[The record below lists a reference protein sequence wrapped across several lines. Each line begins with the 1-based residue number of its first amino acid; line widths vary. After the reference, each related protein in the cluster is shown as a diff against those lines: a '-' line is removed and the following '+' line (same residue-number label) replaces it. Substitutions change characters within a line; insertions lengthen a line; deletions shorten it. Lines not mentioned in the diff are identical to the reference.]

1 MLPDCAYLLCCC
13 CVLLHDFVLPL
24 VCGPFFFGWTVCFEF
39 REHQIKF
46 VRVEFLSVCIFFSFM
61 HRTHYK
67 EVLMTWFIS
76 NNLLLFCSMLL
87 YQYFKHLKYIDLIW
101 SENGRF
107 CLVLW
112 ASEHY
117 HHLLHVVQ
125 VFVKMNRYIPSYVY
139 GEFWANSCAVCMD
152 RTYIFLQQHPN
163 IHG

>member
-1 MLPDCAYLLCCC
+1 MLLYCVYSCFLIARIC
-13 CVLLHDFVLPL
+13 CVVVVCYCMISFCLLFAGHSFSGEPYASSSANTKLSLCVLNSCL
-24 VCGPFFFGWTVCFEF
+24 
-39 REHQIKF
+39 
-46 VRVEFLSVCIFFSFM
+46 CIYFFSFM

-125 VFVKMNRYIPSYVY
+125 VFVKMNRYSIL
-139 GEFWANSCAVCMD
+139 
-152 RTYIFLQQHPN
+152 YIRWIL
-163 IHG
+163 GK